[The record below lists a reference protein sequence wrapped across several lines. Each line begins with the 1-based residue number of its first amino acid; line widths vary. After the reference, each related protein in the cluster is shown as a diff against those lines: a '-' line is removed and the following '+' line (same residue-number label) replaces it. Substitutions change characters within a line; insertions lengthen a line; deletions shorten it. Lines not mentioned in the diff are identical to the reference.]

1 MSFSP
6 QNAAP
11 LYIDSDYMVVMAQLR
26 NASNPGTF
34 ILAPNRGPVL
44 GLACSDY
51 HPMVAA
57 AAADGGLTISS
68 AATGFFRR
76 KGVGLFYVR
85 LYEVD
90 YDERLREGR
99 AEPTSAGAGADT
111 AGDSGDAGDNG
122 NAGGTGS
129 NTDAAAASG
138 SSDRWLPGTLRI
150 IDAYQPEHSTI
161 EATNKRKEE
170 NRDDTAVKTA
180 AWDREVGLHRAVW
193 QNVNG
198 IRNAGWLAS
207 GGYAGIVRVEEV
219 RGTELWRHERDAS
232 ARA

>member
-51 HPMVAA
+51 HPMIAA
-57 AAADGGLTISS
+57 AAADGGLTVSS

-90 YDERLREGR
+90 YDENMGASDGDGRRLK
-99 AEPTSAGAGADT
+99 
-111 AGDSGDAGDNG
+111 
-122 NAGGTGS
+122 GTIRV
-129 NTDAAAASG
+129 TDAFHP
-138 SSDRWLPGTLRI
+138 D
-150 IDAYQPEHSTI
+150 HSTI
-161 EATNKRKEE
+161 EATNKRKDE
-170 NRDDTAVKTA
+170 NRDDCAVKTA
-180 AWDREVGLHRAVW
+180 AWDREVGLHRACW
-193 QNVNG
+193 QNSNG

-219 RGTELWRHERDAS
+219 RGTKLWRHEVR
-232 ARA
+232 R

>member
-57 AAADGGLTISS
+57 AAADGGLTVSS

-90 YDERLREGR
+90 YD
-99 AEPTSAGAGADT
+99 AKAGASAVSE
-111 AGDSGDAGDNG
+111 A
-122 NAGGTGS
+122 NAGG
-129 NTDAAAASG
+129 ASG
-138 SSDRWLPGTLRI
+138 AGNGSKKLPGTLRVV
-150 IDAYQPEHSTI
+150 DAFHPDHSTI
-161 EATNKRKEE
+161 EATNKRKDE
-170 NRDDTAVKTA
+170 NRDDCAVKTA
-180 AWDREVGLHRAVW
+180 AWDREVGLHRAAW
-193 QNVNG
+193 QNGNG
-198 IRNAGWLAS
+198 IAHAGWLAS

-219 RGTELWRHERDAS
+219 RGARLWPHEVR
-232 ARA
+232 R